1 MIIEWFFEGFWL
13 NLLGGVLIIIKGSNR
28 WFLRFSYKSFVLYN

>member
-13 NLLGGVLIIIKGSNR
+13 NLLGGVLIIIIGSNF
-28 WFLRFSYKSFVLYN
+28 WFLRFLYKSFVLYN